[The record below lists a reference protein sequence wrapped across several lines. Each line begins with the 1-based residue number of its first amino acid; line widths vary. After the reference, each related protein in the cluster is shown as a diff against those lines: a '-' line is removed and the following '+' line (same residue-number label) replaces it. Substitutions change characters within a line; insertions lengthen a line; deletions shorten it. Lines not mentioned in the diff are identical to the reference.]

1 VLEIIL
7 EKMAYYHSTQLK
19 KPFNEAVTQVTENLK
34 KQGFGIITSIDM
46 KATLKEKL
54 NVEFSDYKILGACNP
69 QFAHR
74 ALGIEPQIGV
84 MLPCNVVVRQKED
97 NLVEVLAVN
106 PMETMD
112 KSLSLE
118 LKEVAKEVS
127 NRLRKAVDELSGEK
141 PTTIEKEQSAVR

>member
-1 VLEIIL
+1 
-7 EKMAYYHSTQLK
+7 MAYHYSTQLK
-19 KPFNEAVTQVTENLK
+19 EPFNEVVTRITDNLK

-69 QFAHR
+69 QFAHK

-84 MLPCNVVVRQKED
+84 MLPCNVVVRRKE
-97 NLVEVLAVN
+97 NGQIEVSAVN

-112 KSLSLE
+112 KSLSPE
-118 LKEVAKEVS
+118 LKEVAREVS
-127 NRLRKAVDELSGEK
+127 NRLRTAVDELQGEK
-141 PTTIEKEQSAVR
+141 PTVTEKSAVR